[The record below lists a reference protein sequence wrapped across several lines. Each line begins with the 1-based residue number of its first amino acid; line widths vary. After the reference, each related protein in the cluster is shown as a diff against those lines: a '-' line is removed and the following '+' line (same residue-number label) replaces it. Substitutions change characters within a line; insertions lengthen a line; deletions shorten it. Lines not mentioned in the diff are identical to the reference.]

1 MRPDDYVRVVLRNL
15 NRIRVRTALTTVG
28 VVIGV
33 AAIVVL
39 LSIGFGFEESITE
52 QLEGIGDIKEITVYK
67 SVSGFGMG
75 MRGREET
82 KILDDAAVKEIQ
94 KIEGV
99 QAVVPSLSVSG
110 TIEVMR
116 YITSITI
123 TGIDPSQG
131 EALEMEMEK
140 GRFLRENDRDVMVVG
155 YKVAETF
162 VEKKT
167 RKRIEDL
174 TLLGRKSEIIIK
186 RRTLEGEEETKSFR
200 LRIVGVIEEKG
211 TQSDY
216 KVYIPMETAV
226 DILEWQS
233 YQSNILEREG
243 YETLIVKAED
253 ANIVTDITQKIT
265 DMGFLAFSFKQIIE
279 GLSQVFTLVQILLLG
294 IGAIALVVAALGI
307 INTMLMSILERT
319 REIGIMKAIGASNS
333 DVTNIFLMESLTIG
347 FLGGIGGSALG
358 YVSAH
363 AIDALSRIYVAQ
375 QGGTAE
381 SIVSMPAWLL
391 VFAIGFAMAV
401 GLISGVYPARKAA
414 RLSPVDAL
422 RHE

>member
-28 VVIGV
+28 VIIGV

-39 LSIGFGFEESITE
+39 LSIGFGFEKSVTE
-52 QLEGIGDIKEITVYK
+52 QLEGIGDIKEITVYR

-75 MRGREET
+75 MRGREEI
-82 KILDDAAVKEIQ
+82 KMLDDSVVEEIL
-94 KIEGV
+94 KLEGV
-99 QAVVPSLSVSG
+99 QAVVPSVSVSG
-110 TIEVMR
+110 TIEVVR
-116 YITSITI
+116 YITSTTI
-123 TGIDPSQG
+123 TGIDPRRG
-131 EALEMEMEK
+131 EALNIEMEK
-140 GRFLRENDRDVMVVG
+140 GRFLRENDRDAMVVG
-155 YKVAETF
+155 YKIAETF

-167 RKRIEDL
+167 LKKVEDL
-174 TLLGRKSEIIIK
+174 ALLGKKAEIIVK
-186 RRTLEGEEETKSFR
+186 RRNLEGEEETKSFR
-200 LRIVGVIEEKG
+200 MRIVGVVEEQG

-216 KVYIPMETAV
+216 KVYIPMDTAV
-226 DILEWQS
+226 DLKEWQS
-233 YQSNILEREG
+233 FQSNILKRQG

-253 ANIVTDITQKIT
+253 ANTVTDITQEIT
-265 DMGFLAFSFKQIIE
+265 NMGFLALSFKQIIE

-319 REIGIMKAIGASNS
+319 REIGIMKAIGASNT
-333 DVTNIFLMESLTIG
+333 DVTKIFLMESLTIG
-347 FLGGIGGSALG
+347 FLGGVGGAVLG
-358 YVSAH
+358 YVAAH
-363 AIDALSRIYVAQ
+363 LIDALARIYVSQ
-375 QGGTAE
+375 QGGVAE

-391 VFAIGFAMAV
+391 VFAIGFAMTV

-422 RHE
+422 R